1 MSSKDSNKTI
11 TIQLAEDQVEYIN
24 DICGKIHKRSG
35 INLCASDYVKTL
47 LSVAL
52 KLNIDL
58 TDIMDE
64 EALMERV
71 LKAFSEFSSDSMHE

>member
-47 LSVAL
+47 
-52 KLNIDL
+52 
-58 TDIMDE
+58 
-64 EALMERV
+64 
-71 LKAFSEFSSDSMHE
+71 